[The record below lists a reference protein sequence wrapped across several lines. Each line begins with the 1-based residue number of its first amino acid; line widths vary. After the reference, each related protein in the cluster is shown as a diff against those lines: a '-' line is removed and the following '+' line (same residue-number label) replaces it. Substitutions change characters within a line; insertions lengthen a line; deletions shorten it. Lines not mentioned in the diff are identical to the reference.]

1 MDPDPDLYP
10 GLGSAWGA
18 YSEYAVVHD
27 AAAYEE
33 GTAPECAYGQTIL
46 PEDVDPVDGAMIVT
60 LREVLSSIKRFGIK
74 AGNSVAVFG
83 CGPVGLT
90 FIRFMSLLG
99 VHPLIAFDVKD
110 EKIGEALAN
119 GADYAFNS
127 RSADPKAKIREI
139 CPDGVRYVL
148 DAVGMLP
155 LINQAMEFICDQ
167 GKICCYGI
175 SPDCSMQLDWE
186 KAPYNWQLQFQQFP
200 SKVEEGEATDQ
211 VMQWIRDGVID
222 LKDYISDYFDFEN
235 ILDAFEKLEK
245 REISKKGI
253 IVYNRENR

>member
-74 AGNSVAVFG
+74 AGSSVAVFG

-99 VHPLIAFDVKD
+99 VHPLNGESALLLFFIVIADGAAG
-110 EKIGEALAN
+110 IN
-119 GADYAFNS
+119 GTHTGDLSGWCPVCTGCGRHA
-127 RSADPKAKIREI
+127 SADQPG
-139 CPDGVRYVL
+139 DGIYL
-148 DAVGMLP
+148 
-155 LINQAMEFICDQ
+155 
-167 GKICCYGI
+167 
-175 SPDCSMQLDWE
+175 
-186 KAPYNWQLQFQQFP
+186 
-200 SKVEEGEATDQ
+200 
-211 VMQWIRDGVID
+211 
-222 LKDYISDYFDFEN
+222 
-235 ILDAFEKLEK
+235 
-245 REISKKGI
+245 
-253 IVYNRENR
+253 

>member
-1 MDPDPDLYP
+1 MPTYFTANLAISLPFVDPDPDLYP

-110 EKIGEALAN
+110 EKIGEALV
-119 GADYAFNS
+119 GSEKYQ
-127 RSADPKAKIREI
+127 
-139 CPDGVRYVL
+139 YVL
-148 DAVGMLP
+148 P
-155 LINQAMEFICDQ
+155 FEFISLFLLAC
-167 GKICCYGI
+167 
-175 SPDCSMQLDWE
+175 
-186 KAPYNWQLQFQQFP
+186 
-200 SKVEEGEATDQ
+200 
-211 VMQWIRDGVID
+211 
-222 LKDYISDYFDFEN
+222 
-235 ILDAFEKLEK
+235 
-245 REISKKGI
+245 I
-253 IVYNRENR
+253 IGGLVVSRNQKEDK